1 MRGVIQILGM
11 VFYPLIVHLLIKLDS
26 PWLAVAGLVVASF
39 LYLLLAF
46 GFSPGSQPRPAWA
59 GMYLFLTVLGIINLL
74 TDTHYALYVPPVVIN
89 LALAL
94 YFGMTLR
101 AGAVPLVVQMMCHEY
116 RGNPPPPIQAY
127 GRRVTWTWVVY
138 FTAVALTSLVL
149 AFTVALETWSLF
161 ANVLNYVFAVLL
173 LFGQYCYRILRYRR
187 YGVFMPWDTLRAMA
201 RVPGPG
207 RTSFTCEGNQ
217 APK

>member
-1 MRGVIQILGM
+1 MRGVIQVLGL
-11 VFYPLIVHLLIKLDS
+11 VFYPLVVHLLIKLDF

-39 LYLLLAF
+39 VYLLLAS
-46 GFSPGSQPRPAWA
+46 GFSRGSEPRPAWV
-59 GMYLFLTVLGIINLL
+59 GMYLALTVLGIVNLL

-94 YFGMTLR
+94 FFGMTLR
-101 AGAVPLVVQMMCHEY
+101 AGAVPLVVQMMRSEY

-138 FTAVALTSLVL
+138 FTTVAFTSLVL
-149 AFTVALETWSLF
+149 TFTVPLETWSLF

-173 LFGQYCYRILRYRR
+173 LFGQYFYRILRYRR

-201 RVPGPG
+201 RFPGAG
-207 RTSFTCEGNQ
+207 RSSFSCQGNQ